1 MLKLAI
7 EGHGHVVV
15 EARDQGEAMRAMQ
28 QDRPALVLTDLRL
41 PEGDGFGVLRAA
53 KELDPELPV
62 IVMTAYG
69 SIQDAVAAMKE
80 GALDFLAKPVDP
92 DHLML
97 MVERALAQRRV
108 MTEYILLKEEL
119 AARRGAPQ
127 IIGDAPSLKQSI
139 LALQRAAGSDATVL
153 LEGESGTGK
162 ELFARALH
170 ALSPRSDGPFV
181 AINCAAIP
189 DNLLETELFG
199 HEKGAFTGA
208 VARKPGKFELA
219 HHGTLFLDEIGDL
232 PLALQAKI
240 LRALEERRFERVGG
254 TQSLHVDVRIVAAT
268 NKQLRAGVAAKQF
281 REDLYFRLSV
291 FPIAIP
297 PLRDRQDDIP
307 ILARHFA
314 ERFSRELKKK
324 AAILAP
330 SAIEELQKYHWPGNV
345 RELQNCMERAVIL
358 SESDTIHGRHLNLS
372 LHAPL
377 PPEAPSPWAT
387 FDLSGTLADVVKRAQ
402 GEVEKRKIEQALKEA
417 GGDKGRAADLLGLP
431 FKTLL
436 AKLKEYG
443 LGITRSSVQRQRQ
456 RAELPAVHDEH
467 EEPARLETS
476 NSVRLTARQAAIDG
490 QRAVTQSNSII
501 CDRAFEFASRLL
513 KLCDRMHERGPSAR
527 HIANQVI
534 RCGTS
539 IGANAEEAQEGQTKA
554 DFIAKLSVSAKRR
567 VRRPIG

>member
-1 MLKLAI
+1 MCRPAGSAELSPLVPFSILLVEDKDSLRTMLKLAI
-7 EGHGHVVV
+7 EGHGHLVV
-15 EARDQGEAMRAMQ
+15 EARDQGEAVRAMQ

-69 SIQDAVAAMKE
+69 SIQDAVSAMKE

-92 DHLML
+92 DHLLL
-97 MVERALAQRRV
+97 MVERALTQRRV

-127 IIGDAPSLKQSI
+127 IIGDAPSLRSAI

-232 PLALQAKI
+232 PLALQAKL
-240 LRALEERRFERVGG
+240 LRVLEQRRFERVGG
-254 TQSLHVDVRIVAAT
+254 TQLLHVDVRIVAAT
-268 NKQLRAGVAAKQF
+268 NKQLRAGVANKQF

-324 AAILAP
+324 GAVLAP

-358 SESDTIHGRHLNLS
+358 SESETIHGRHLNLS

-402 GEVEKRKIEQALKEA
+402 AEVEKRKIEQALKEG

-431 FKTLL
+431 YKILL

-443 LGITRSSVQRQRQ
+443 L
-456 RAELPAVHDEH
+456 
-467 EEPARLETS
+467 
-476 NSVRLTARQAAIDG
+476 
-490 QRAVTQSNSII
+490 
-501 CDRAFEFASRLL
+501 
-513 KLCDRMHERGPSAR
+513 
-527 HIANQVI
+527 
-534 RCGTS
+534 
-539 IGANAEEAQEGQTKA
+539 
-554 DFIAKLSVSAKRR
+554 
-567 VRRPIG
+567 